1 MNNYTVTVNKMITSL
16 VDIEIQA
23 KSINDAEK
31 MAEEIGQKQLSS
43 YIDSLQSND
52 ETYQHSVVI
61 YTNN

>member
-1 MNNYTVTVNKMITSL
+1 MITSL

>member
-43 YIDSLQSND
+43 YIDSLQSNN
-52 ETYQHSVVI
+52 ETYEHSVVI
-61 YTNN
+61 YTN